1 MSIKTAFENIV
12 DEMDLDE
19 NISIN
24 DKKSVKEGITEHT
37 SSNIH
42 DDDIKEDYEEVRNSI
57 KQNNQLISGVLDRV
71 VESIDNC
78 EDQKYLARRVEAL
91 SQLLRTQMD
100 LQKELFV
107 LHKNKQGLLKDDT
120 EENKG
125 KNDSSLNKVLDAMG
139 VINKNDIW

>member
-1 MSIKTAFENIV
+1 MSNSNVFENVISV
-12 DEMDLDE
+12 MDLDE
-19 NISIN
+19 NN
-24 DKKSVKEGITEHT
+24 DVDIKKSVKEGITEHT
-37 SSNIH
+37 SSTDH
-42 DDDIKEDYEEVRNSI
+42 DKDIKEDYDEVRNSI
-57 KQNNQLISGVLDRV
+57 KQNNQLISNVLEKV
-71 VESIDNC
+71 VDSIDQC

-139 VINKNDIW
+139 VISKNDIW